1 MNGFLLDTN
10 VVSETTR
17 PEPAS
22 QVTAFLTAQNDLWL
36 SVIVL
41 HELEFGLQLL
51 LPGRRRDR
59 IAAALSAF
67 VAEYEHR
74 ILPIGR
80 QEARSA
86 AWFRGQSRRSGRIL
100 HLADALIAG
109 TAQANGLT
117 IATRNVDDFGGLG
130 VAVTNPWEPL

>member
-10 VVSETTR
+10 VVSETTK

-22 QVTAFLTAQNDLWL
+22 QVTAFLSAQNDLWL
-36 SVIVL
+36 SAIVL

-51 LPGRRRDR
+51 LPGHRRDR

-67 VAEYEHR
+67 VAGYEHR

-86 AWFRGQSRRSGRIL
+86 AWFRGQSRRSGRVL

-109 TAQANGLT
+109 TAQVNGLT
-117 IATRNVDDFGGLG
+117 IATRNVSDFDGLG
-130 VAVTNPWEPL
+130 IAVTNPWEPL

>member
-10 VVSETTR
+10 VVSETTK
-17 PEPAS
+17 PEPSS

-36 SVIVL
+36 SAIVL

-51 LPGRRRDR
+51 RPGHRRDR
-59 IAAALSAF
+59 IAAALLAF

-86 AWFRGQSRRSGRIL
+86 AWFRGQSRRSGRVL

-109 TAQANGLT
+109 TAQVNGLT
-117 IATRNVDDFGGLG
+117 IATRNVSDFDGLG
-130 VAVTNPWEPL
+130 IAVTNPWEPL